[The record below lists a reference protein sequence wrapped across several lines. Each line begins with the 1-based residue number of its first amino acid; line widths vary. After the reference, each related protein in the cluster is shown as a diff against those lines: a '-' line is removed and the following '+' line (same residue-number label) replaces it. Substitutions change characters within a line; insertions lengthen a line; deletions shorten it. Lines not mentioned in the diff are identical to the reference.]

1 MLQIDT
7 KYKIMQMTYIL
18 FYLLKQ
24 LLLYAY
30 NYRNFCDYR
39 QKEKTKYRDKERERT
54 HNTKSIT
61 KWKNICN
68 DNTRDVDF
76 DRARLQLNTT
86 TESKL
91 SWPE

>member
-1 MLQIDT
+1 
-7 KYKIMQMTYIL
+7 MQMTYIL